1 MSRMKRFD
9 RVLGVVVAAAL
20 CVAGVVAEEAEALLA
35 GVPEVRAEAEAK
47 ALAAPAKPAALSAA
61 PTEPSAPAEPAA
73 LPAAPTEPA
82 APADASQAADVPAH
96 PKGSTKFAGLEG
108 VKDQQTVITSSR
120 IEFDYKEMV
129 AVFDE
134 NVRVENPQ
142 FLMLADRVL
151 IFLDGTN
158 DVKQILALGR
168 VSVTNELRSAS
179 CDKAVYTRAADQ
191 LVLTGNA
198 ELRRGGDYVKGDR
211 IAIWLNDE
219 RMEVS
224 PGTFV
229 IAPETIKERQEPDGD
244 KQEPRQ

>member
-1 MSRMKRFD
+1 MEMGNGGETMSRVHARMR
-9 RVLGVVVAAAL
+9 LGLAGMAVVAAA
-20 CVAGVVAEEAEALLA
+20 CWSIAAGESPAAAE
-35 GVPEVRAEAEAK
+35 
-47 ALAAPAKPAALSAA
+47 AAPAA
-61 PTEPSAPAEPAA
+61 PV
-73 LPAAPTEPA
+73 A
-82 APADASQAADVPAH
+82 APAPAAKAADPA
-96 PKGSTKFAGLEG
+96 KLIGFEGLKEG
-108 VKDQQTVITSSR
+108 RTVITSAR

-151 IFLDGTN
+151 VFLDGTN

-168 VSVTNELRSAS
+168 VSVTNDIRSAS

-191 LVLTGNA
+191 IVLTGNA
-198 ELRRGGDYVKGDR
+198 ELRRGGDSVKGDR

-229 IAPETIKERQEPDGD
+229 IAPETLREREKDTDGKKKPGAPAAAPDAGT
-244 KQEPRQ
+244 

>member
-1 MSRMKRFD
+1 MFSSLMRS
-9 RVLGVVVAAAL
+9 
-20 CVAGVVAEEAEALLA
+20 
-35 GVPEVRAEAEAK
+35 
-47 ALAAPAKPAALSAA
+47 PA
-61 PTEPSAPAEPAA
+61 
-73 LPAAPTEPA
+73 
-82 APADASQAADVPAH
+82 
-96 PKGSTKFAGLEG
+96 
-108 VKDQQTVITSSR
+108 TVITSAR

-151 IFLDGTN
+151 VFLDGTN

-168 VSVTNELRSAS
+168 VSVTNDIRSAS

-191 LVLTGNA
+191 IVLTGNA
-198 ELRRGGDYVKGDR
+198 ELRRGGDSVKGDR

-229 IAPETIKERQEPDGD
+229 IAPETLREREKDTDGKKKPGAPPAAPDAGT
-244 KQEPRQ
+244 

>member
-1 MSRMKRFD
+1 MR
-9 RVLGVVVAAAL
+9 LGLAGMAVVAAA
-20 CVAGVVAEEAEALLA
+20 CWSIAAGESPAAAE
-35 GVPEVRAEAEAK
+35 
-47 ALAAPAKPAALSAA
+47 AAPAA
-61 PTEPSAPAEPAA
+61 PV
-73 LPAAPTEPA
+73 A
-82 APADASQAADVPAH
+82 APAPAAKAADPA
-96 PKGSTKFAGLEG
+96 KLIGFEGLKEG
-108 VKDQQTVITSSR
+108 RTVITSAR

-151 IFLDGTN
+151 VFLDGTN

-168 VSVTNELRSAS
+168 VSVTNDIRSAS

-191 LVLTGNA
+191 IVLTGSA
-198 ELRRGGDYVKGDR
+198 ELRRGGDSVKGDR

-229 IAPETIKERQEPDGD
+229 IAPETLREREKDTDGKKKPGAPPAAPDAGT
-244 KQEPRQ
+244 